1 MPGGLM
7 QLVNKGAQ
15 DQLVTGS
22 PSFTHFR
29 SVYKRHTEFAMEHF
43 VVNFRGSDLNLNS
56 QMTKTFRAKIDR
68 NAQLLHDC
76 YVHVQIPNIYSPVSP
91 NGDGTATPYNFQ
103 WIPNLGYNMIKT
115 VSVLINGTAIVTHT
129 GEWMKLYSYLTHDA
143 NKRKL
148 IDNLIGNV
156 PDLIDPA
163 NTNKRFNQYP
173 HAITSL
179 TTVATPSIMGRE
191 IVIPL
196 HFWFCENVGAALPL
210 VSLQYSEVEIVVEF
224 QNIYSLFTVNDV
236 RKTSPT
242 YNTRIAPDVTD
253 SVFAMNRFL
262 SPPLVDCSPSN
273 TSLSNWSLQPF
284 INANYIFLSDPEM
297 IQLAKSDNSFMIK
310 ELNFVV
316 SDGVYGAGNDV
327 AIPLTNLCTRLVWVG
342 QRSDILNQPDNYT
355 NTLPPNFG
363 TIGSDVTPWFS
374 SSGIAEREILVDST
388 LILDGADREPTK
400 SNIFFGSVQQYKHHT
415 GIGIPGIYSYS
426 FALDHHSHQPSG
438 HINGSMFNK
447 PVLRLTTQIPPIQ
460 ASSTSTQVC
469 IVKSTALNKRPVP
482 VSLPIPL
489 NALGQ
494 PIDRS
499 LNPDSVLSVI
509 TKTPST
515 VTQFTYSFRVYAES
529 YNFLRITRGIA
540 NVVFS
545 S

>member
-1 MPGGLM
+1 M

-76 YVHVQIPNIYSPVSP
+76 YVHVQIPNIYSPVFP
-91 NGDGTATPYNFQ
+91 NGDETATPYNFQ

-179 TTVATPSIMGRE
+179 TTIATPSIVGRE

-236 RKTSPT
+236 RKLSPT
-242 YNTRIAPDVTD
+242 YNTRIAPDITD

-426 FALDHHSHQPSG
+426 FALDHHTHQPSG

-494 PIDRS
+494 PLDRS

-509 TKTPST
+509 TKTPGT

>member
-76 YVHVQIPNIYSPVSP
+76 YVHVQIPNIYSPVFP

-179 TTVATPSIMGRE
+179 TTIATPSIVGRE

-236 RKTSPT
+236 RKLSPT

-426 FALDHHSHQPSG
+426 FALDHHTHQPSG

-494 PIDRS
+494 PLDRS

-509 TKTPST
+509 TKTPGT

>member
-103 WIPNLGYNMIKT
+103 WIPNLGYNMIKS

-179 TTVATPSIMGRE
+179 TTKATPSIVGRE

-196 HFWFCENVGAALPL
+196 HFWFCENVGSALPL

-236 RKTSPT
+236 RKSSAT

-273 TSLSNWSLQPF
+273 TSLANWSLQPF
-284 INANYIFLSDPEM
+284 INANYIFLSDPEV
-297 IQLAKSDNSFMIK
+297 IHLAKSDNSFMIK

-426 FALDHHSHQPSG
+426 FALDHHTHQPSG

-447 PVLRLTTQIPPIQ
+447 PILRLTTQIPPIQ

-494 PIDRS
+494 PIDKS

-509 TKTPST
+509 TKSPST

>member
-1 MPGGLM
+1 
-7 QLVNKGAQ
+7 
-15 DQLVTGS
+15 
-22 PSFTHFR
+22 
-29 SVYKRHTEFAMEHF
+29 
-43 VVNFRGSDLNLNS
+43 
-56 QMTKTFRAKIDR
+56 MTKTFRAKIDR

-76 YVHVQIPNIYSPVSP
+76 YVHVQIPNIYSPVFP

-148 IDNLIGNV
+148 IDNLTGNV

-179 TTVATPSIMGRE
+179 TTIATPSIVGRE

-210 VSLQYSEVEIVVEF
+210 VALQYSEVEIVVEF

-236 RKTSPT
+236 RKLSPT
-242 YNTRIAPDVTD
+242 YNTRIAPDITD

-262 SPPLVDCSPSN
+262 SPPLLDCSPSN
-273 TSLSNWSLQPF
+273 TSLANWSLQPF

-400 SNIFFGSVQQYKHHT
+400 SNIFFGLVQQYKHHT
-415 GIGIPGIYSYS
+415 GISIPGIYSYS
-426 FALDHHSHQPSG
+426 FALDHHTHQPSG

-460 ASSTSTQVC
+460 ASSASNQIC

-494 PIDRS
+494 PIDKS
-499 LNPDSVLSVI
+499 LNPETVLSII
-509 TKTPST
+509 TKTPGT

>member
-1 MPGGLM
+1 M

-76 YVHVQIPNIYSPVSP
+76 YVHVQIPNIYSPVFP

-179 TTVATPSIMGRE
+179 STIATPSIMGRE

-262 SPPLVDCSPSN
+262 SPPLLDCSPSN

-426 FALDHHSHQPSG
+426 FALDHHTHQPSG

-494 PIDRS
+494 PVDRS
-499 LNPDSVLSVI
+499 LNPESVLSVI
-509 TKTPST
+509 TKTPGT

>member
-1 MPGGLM
+1 M

-103 WIPNLGYNMIKT
+103 WIPNLGYNMIKS

-179 TTVATPSIMGRE
+179 TTIATPSIVGRE

-253 SVFAMNRFL
+253 SAFAMNRFL

-400 SNIFFGSVQQYKHHT
+400 SNIFFGPVQQYKHHT

-426 FALDHHSHQPSG
+426 FALDHHTHQPSG

-447 PVLRLTTQIPPIQ
+447 PILRLTTQIPPIQ

-489 NALGQ
+489 NPSGQ

-499 LNPDSVLSVI
+499 LNPESVLSVI
-509 TKTPST
+509 TKTPGT

>member
-1 MPGGLM
+1 M

>member
-76 YVHVQIPNIYSPVSP
+76 YVHVQIPNIYSPVFP
-91 NGDGTATPYNFQ
+91 NGDETATPYNFQ

-179 TTVATPSIMGRE
+179 TTIATPSIVGRE

-236 RKTSPT
+236 RKLSPT
-242 YNTRIAPDVTD
+242 YNTRIAPDITD

-426 FALDHHSHQPSG
+426 FALDHHTHQPSG

-494 PIDRS
+494 PLDRS

-509 TKTPST
+509 TKTPGT

>member
-1 MPGGLM
+1 M

-179 TTVATPSIMGRE
+179 TTIATPSIVGRE

-494 PIDRS
+494 PVDRS
-499 LNPDSVLSVI
+499 LNPESVLSVI
-509 TKTPST
+509 TKTPGT